1 MGADGEVVIGE
12 RLAFSMLNG
21 PWDPQGV
28 VVFANGS
35 DSNRHRLTVVPGA
48 GHLFEE
54 EGTLQDAL
62 AAACDWFR
70 IHLGD
75 AHD

>member
-1 MGADGEVVIGE
+1 M
-12 RLAFSMLNG
+12 LALNRRAMEAMRC
-21 PWDPQGV
+21 V
-28 VVFANGS
+28 KT
-35 DSNRHRLTVVPGA
+35 LTVVPGA

>member
-1 MGADGEVVIGE
+1 MDFEV
-12 RLAFSMLNG
+12 LALNRRAMEAMRC
-21 PWDPQGV
+21 V
-28 VVFANGS
+28 KT
-35 DSNRHRLTVVPGA
+35 LTVVPGA